1 MSDELTKQASTT
13 NHDKRSHDK
22 RSRYSASSAMGHIYA
37 EVNEGLSSSSSPI

>member
-13 NHDKRSHDK
+13 NHDK